1 MIRNKFKNIA
11 FSLAVV
17 MGVGM
22 TTPVFAK
29 SDYNPGDILALGSD
43 LTDAQETALR
53 KYFNA
58 PEGTNTIY
66 VTDEVII
73 EQLGLDPNDPANYA
87 GGCYSSAYVKLL
99 DDNKGIRVE
108 TSNLTEV
115 TESML
120 MNALITSGI
129 TSADVKVSAPFK
141 VTGTS
146 ALSGILA
153 GVEEVG
159 GFEISLQQKETAQKE
174 IETTI
179 EVGNEIGSE
188 EASTIIND
196 VKTEVIKEQP
206 ETEEEVAEIVD
217 KVTNEYNINISVD
230 AKDSIVN
237 LMNDVNELDLDY
249 SELKNTLT
257 EAGNKLSENLKE
269 LGIKLKE
276 EGFFEKIKNW
286 FVNLW
291 DKFIGL
297 FKNDENNSENEIDNG
312 STELN
317 VEPTEEQL
325 NTSEQ
330 DPGQVIKNTDTSE
343 DTTIGDEIIE
353 NQSNDDEVSE
363 EVSIPSEEGQG
374 SEINN
379 DSTTDNVPAEN
390 SNDLSTDTTSS
401 NDTIEN

>member
-1 MIRNKFKNIA
+1 MLRNKFKNIA
-11 FSLAVV
+11 FSLAIV
-17 MGVGM
+17 MGIGVA
-22 TTPVFAK
+22 TPVFAK

-43 LTDAQETALR
+43 LTDAQEAALR

-58 PEGTNTIY
+58 PDGTNTIY

-99 DDNKGIRVE
+99 DDNSGINV
-108 TSNLTEV
+108 TATNLTEV

-159 GFEISLQQKETAQKE
+159 GFEISLKQKETAQKE
-174 IETTI
+174 IETTVA
-179 EVGNEIGSE
+179 VGDEIGSE
-188 EASTIIND
+188 EASTLIND

-206 ETEEEVAEIVD
+206 ETEEEIKEIVENI
-217 KVTNEYNINISVD
+217 TNQYNVNISVN

-237 LMNDVNELDLDY
+237 LMSDVNDLDLDY
-249 SELKNTLT
+249 SELKNSLK
-257 EAGNKLSENLKE
+257 EASNKLSNNLKE

-286 FVNLW
+286 FVDLW
-291 DKFIGL
+291 DKFISL
-297 FKNDENNSENEIDNG
+297 FRSSDSNEEENTDSIPLELNQEPTQEQSEADNQNLEEEIKPVDDTQIGDTIIEEPVNDEN
-312 STELN
+312 T
-317 VEPTEEQL
+317 T
-325 NTSEQ
+325 
-330 DPGQVIKNTDTSE
+330 E
-343 DTTIGDEIIE
+343 DTTT
-353 NQSNDDEVSE
+353 
-363 EVSIPSEEGQG
+363 SEEGQT
-374 SEINN
+374 SDNTDETIIETE
-379 DSTTDNVPAEN
+379 TTEK
-390 SNDLSTDTTSS
+390 
-401 NDTIEN
+401 

>member
-1 MIRNKFKNIA
+1 MLRNKFKNIA
-11 FSLAVV
+11 FSLVII
-17 MGVGM
+17 MGIGVA
-22 TTPVFAK
+22 TPVFAK

-43 LTDAQETALR
+43 LTDAQEAALR

-58 PEGTNTIY
+58 PDGTNTIY

-99 DDNKGIRVE
+99 DDNSGINV
-108 TSNLTEV
+108 TATNLTEV

-159 GFEISLQQKETAQKE
+159 GFEISLKQKETAQKE
-174 IETTI
+174 IETTVA
-179 EVGNEIGSE
+179 VGDEIGSE
-188 EASTIIND
+188 EASTLIND

-206 ETEEEVAEIVD
+206 ETEEEIKEIVENI
-217 KVTNEYNINISVD
+217 TNQYNVNISVN

-237 LMNDVNELDLDY
+237 LMSDVNDLDLDY
-249 SELKNTLT
+249 SELKNSLK
-257 EAGNKLSENLKE
+257 EASNKLSNNLKE

-286 FVNLW
+286 FVDLW
-291 DKFIGL
+291 DKFISL
-297 FKNDENNSENEIDNG
+297 FRSSDSNEEENTDSIPLELNQEPTKEQSEADNQNLEEEIKPVDDTQIGDTIIEESVNDEN
-312 STELN
+312 T
-317 VEPTEEQL
+317 T
-325 NTSEQ
+325 
-330 DPGQVIKNTDTSE
+330 E
-343 DTTIGDEIIE
+343 DTTT
-353 NQSNDDEVSE
+353 
-363 EVSIPSEEGQG
+363 SEEGQT
-374 SEINN
+374 SDNTDETIIETE
-379 DSTTDNVPAEN
+379 TTEN
-390 SNDLSTDTTSS
+390 
-401 NDTIEN
+401 

>member
-1 MIRNKFKNIA
+1 MLRNKFKNIA
-11 FSLAVV
+11 FSLVII
-17 MGVGM
+17 MGIGVA
-22 TTPVFAK
+22 TPVFAK

-43 LTDAQETALR
+43 LTDAQEAALR

-58 PEGTNTIY
+58 PDGTNTIY

-99 DDNKGIRVE
+99 DDNSGINV
-108 TSNLTEV
+108 TATNLTEV

-159 GFEISLQQKETAQKE
+159 GFEISLKQKETAQKE
-174 IETTI
+174 IETTVA
-179 EVGNEIGSE
+179 VGDEIGSE
-188 EASTIIND
+188 EASTLIND

-206 ETEEEVAEIVD
+206 ETEEEIKEIVENI
-217 KVTNEYNINISVD
+217 TNQYNVNISVN

-237 LMNDVNELDLDY
+237 LMSDVNDLDLDY
-249 SELKNTLT
+249 SELKNSLK
-257 EAGNKLSENLKE
+257 EASNKLSNNLKE

-286 FVNLW
+286 FVDLW
-291 DKFIGL
+291 DKFISL
-297 FKNDENNSENEIDNG
+297 FRSSDSNEEENTDSIPLELNQEPTKEQSEADNQNLEEEIKPVDDTQIGDTIIEEPVNDEN
-312 STELN
+312 T
-317 VEPTEEQL
+317 T
-325 NTSEQ
+325 
-330 DPGQVIKNTDTSE
+330 E
-343 DTTIGDEIIE
+343 DTTT
-353 NQSNDDEVSE
+353 
-363 EVSIPSEEGQG
+363 SEEGQT
-374 SEINN
+374 SDNTDETIIETE
-379 DSTTDNVPAEN
+379 TTEN
-390 SNDLSTDTTSS
+390 
-401 NDTIEN
+401 

>member
-1 MIRNKFKNIA
+1 MLRNKFKNIA
-11 FSLAVV
+11 FSLAIV
-17 MGVGM
+17 MGIGVA
-22 TTPVFAK
+22 TPVFAK

-43 LTDAQETALR
+43 LTDAQEAALR

-58 PEGTNTIY
+58 PDGTNTIY

-99 DDNKGIRVE
+99 DDNSGINVKA
-108 TSNLTEV
+108 TNLTEV

-159 GFEISLQQKETAQKE
+159 GFEISLKQKETAQKE
-174 IETTI
+174 IETTVA
-179 EVGNEIGSE
+179 VGDEIGSE
-188 EASTIIND
+188 EASTLIND

-206 ETEEEVAEIVD
+206 ETEEEIKEIVENI
-217 KVTNEYNINISVD
+217 TNQYNVNISVN

-237 LMNDVNELDLDY
+237 LMSDVNDLDLDY
-249 SELKNTLT
+249 SELKNSLK
-257 EAGNKLSENLKE
+257 EASNKLSNNLKE

-286 FVNLW
+286 FVDLW
-291 DKFIGL
+291 DKFISL
-297 FKNDENNSENEIDNG
+297 FRSSDSNEEENTDSIPLELNQEPTQEQSEADNQNLEEEIKPVDDTQIGDTIIEEPVNDEN
-312 STELN
+312 T
-317 VEPTEEQL
+317 T
-325 NTSEQ
+325 
-330 DPGQVIKNTDTSE
+330 E
-343 DTTIGDEIIE
+343 DTTT
-353 NQSNDDEVSE
+353 
-363 EVSIPSEEGQG
+363 SEEGQT
-374 SEINN
+374 SDNTDETIIETE
-379 DSTTDNVPAEN
+379 TTEN
-390 SNDLSTDTTSS
+390 
-401 NDTIEN
+401 

>member
-1 MIRNKFKNIA
+1 MLRNKFKNIA
-11 FSLAVV
+11 FSLVII
-17 MGVGM
+17 MGIGVA
-22 TTPVFAK
+22 TPVFAK

-43 LTDAQETALR
+43 LTDAQEAALR

-58 PEGTNTIY
+58 PDGTNTIY

-99 DDNKGIRVE
+99 DDNSGINV
-108 TSNLTEV
+108 TATNLTEV

-159 GFEISLQQKETAQKE
+159 GFEISLKQKETAQKE
-174 IETTI
+174 IETTVA
-179 EVGNEIGSE
+179 VGDEIGSE
-188 EASTIIND
+188 EASTLIND

-206 ETEEEVAEIVD
+206 ETEEEIKEIVENI
-217 KVTNEYNINISVD
+217 TNQYNVNISVN

-237 LMNDVNELDLDY
+237 LMSDVNDLDLDY
-249 SELKNTLT
+249 SELKNSLK
-257 EAGNKLSENLKE
+257 EASNKLSNNLKE

-286 FVNLW
+286 FVDLW
-291 DKFIGL
+291 DKFISL
-297 FKNDENNSENEIDNG
+297 FRSSDSNEEENTDSIPLELNQEPTQEQSEADNQNLEDDIKPVDDTQIGDTIIEESVNDEN
-312 STELN
+312 T
-317 VEPTEEQL
+317 T
-325 NTSEQ
+325 
-330 DPGQVIKNTDTSE
+330 E
-343 DTTIGDEIIE
+343 DTTT
-353 NQSNDDEVSE
+353 
-363 EVSIPSEEGQG
+363 SEEGQT
-374 SEINN
+374 SDNTDETIIETE
-379 DSTTDNVPAEN
+379 TTEN
-390 SNDLSTDTTSS
+390 
-401 NDTIEN
+401 

>member
-1 MIRNKFKNIA
+1 MLRNKFKNIA
-11 FSLAVV
+11 FSLAIV
-17 MGVGM
+17 MGIGVA
-22 TTPVFAK
+22 TPVFAK

-43 LTDAQETALR
+43 LTDAQEAALR

-58 PEGTNTIY
+58 PDGTNTIY

-99 DDNKGIRVE
+99 DDNSGINV
-108 TSNLTEV
+108 TATNLTEV

-159 GFEISLQQKETAQKE
+159 GFEISLKQKETAQKE
-174 IETTI
+174 IETTVA
-179 EVGNEIGSE
+179 VGDEIGSE
-188 EASTIIND
+188 EASTLIND

-206 ETEEEVAEIVD
+206 ETEEEIKEIVENI
-217 KVTNEYNINISVD
+217 TNQYNVNISVN

-237 LMNDVNELDLDY
+237 LMSDVNDLDLDY
-249 SELKNTLT
+249 SELKNSLK
-257 EAGNKLSENLKE
+257 EASNKLSNNLKE

-286 FVNLW
+286 FVDLW
-291 DKFIGL
+291 DKFISL
-297 FKNDENNSENEIDNG
+297 FRSSDSNEEENTDSIPLELNQEPTQEQSESDNQNLEEEIKPVDDTQIGDTIIEEPVNDEN
-312 STELN
+312 T
-317 VEPTEEQL
+317 T
-325 NTSEQ
+325 
-330 DPGQVIKNTDTSE
+330 E
-343 DTTIGDEIIE
+343 DTTT
-353 NQSNDDEVSE
+353 
-363 EVSIPSEEGQG
+363 SEEGQT
-374 SEINN
+374 SDNTDETIIETE
-379 DSTTDNVPAEN
+379 TTEN
-390 SNDLSTDTTSS
+390 
-401 NDTIEN
+401 

>member
-1 MIRNKFKNIA
+1 MVRNKLKNMALSIA
-11 FSLAVV
+11 VL
-17 MGVGM
+17 MGLGM
-22 TTPVFAK
+22 ASPVFAK

-43 LTDAQETALR
+43 LTDAQEAALR

-58 PEGTNTIY
+58 PDGTNTIY

-73 EQLGLDPNDPANYA
+73 KQLGLDPNDPANYA

-99 DDNKGIRVE
+99 DDNSGINV
-108 TSNLTEV
+108 TATNLTEV

-159 GFEISLQQKETAQKE
+159 GFEISLKQKETAQKE
-174 IETTI
+174 IETTVA
-179 EVGNEIGSE
+179 VGDEIGSE
-188 EASTIIND
+188 EASTLIND

-206 ETEEEVAEIVD
+206 ETEEEIKEIVENI
-217 KVTNEYNINISVD
+217 TNQYNVNISVN

-237 LMNDVNELDLDY
+237 LMSDVNDLDLDY
-249 SELKNTLT
+249 SELKNSLK
-257 EAGNKLSENLKE
+257 EASNKLSNNLKE

-286 FVNLW
+286 FVDLW
-291 DKFIGL
+291 DKFISL
-297 FKNDENNSENEIDNG
+297 FRSSDSNEEENTDSIPLELNQEPTKEQSEADNQNLEDDIKPVDDTQIGDTIIEEPVNDEN
-312 STELN
+312 T
-317 VEPTEEQL
+317 T
-325 NTSEQ
+325 
-330 DPGQVIKNTDTSE
+330 E
-343 DTTIGDEIIE
+343 DTTT
-353 NQSNDDEVSE
+353 
-363 EVSIPSEEGQG
+363 SEEGQT
-374 SEINN
+374 SDNTDETIIETE
-379 DSTTDNVPAEN
+379 TTEN
-390 SNDLSTDTTSS
+390 
-401 NDTIEN
+401 

>member
-1 MIRNKFKNIA
+1 MLRNKFKNIA
-11 FSLAVV
+11 FSLAIV
-17 MGVGM
+17 MGIGVA
-22 TTPVFAK
+22 TPVFAK

-43 LTDAQETALR
+43 LTDAQEAALR

-58 PEGTNTIY
+58 PDGTNTIY

-99 DDNKGIRVE
+99 DDNSGINV
-108 TSNLTEV
+108 TATNLTEV

-159 GFEISLQQKETAQKE
+159 GFEISLKQKETAQKE
-174 IETTI
+174 IETTVA
-179 EVGNEIGSE
+179 VGNEIGSE
-188 EASTIIND
+188 EASTLIND

-206 ETEEEVAEIVD
+206 ETEEEIKEIVENI
-217 KVTNEYNINISVD
+217 TNQYNVNISVN

-237 LMNDVNELDLDY
+237 LMSDVNDLDLDY
-249 SELKNTLT
+249 SELKNSLK
-257 EAGNKLSENLKE
+257 EASNKLSNNLKE

-286 FVNLW
+286 FVDLW
-291 DKFIGL
+291 DKFISL
-297 FKNDENNSENEIDNG
+297 FRSSDSNEEENTDSIPLELNQEPTQEQSEADNQNLEEEIKPVDDTQIGDTIIEEPVNDEN
-312 STELN
+312 T
-317 VEPTEEQL
+317 T
-325 NTSEQ
+325 
-330 DPGQVIKNTDTSE
+330 E
-343 DTTIGDEIIE
+343 DTTT
-353 NQSNDDEVSE
+353 
-363 EVSIPSEEGQG
+363 SEEGQT
-374 SEINN
+374 SDNTDETIIETE
-379 DSTTDNVPAEN
+379 TTEN
-390 SNDLSTDTTSS
+390 
-401 NDTIEN
+401 